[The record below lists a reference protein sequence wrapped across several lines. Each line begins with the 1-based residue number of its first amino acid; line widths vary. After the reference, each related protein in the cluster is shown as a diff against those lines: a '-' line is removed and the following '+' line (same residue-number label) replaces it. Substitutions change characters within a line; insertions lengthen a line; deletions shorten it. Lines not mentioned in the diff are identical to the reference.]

1 MAAKVYDLSAY
12 LEEKPATI
20 KLGDEEFTISDGF
33 NDLLKIDAL
42 TERKDDLGSTEFVK
56 EFLKIALGEENA
68 TKLIERNYKTSVY
81 IKIMSC
87 IEEVYSGDIDE
98 EQEGAS
104 SEERPELV

>member
-42 TERKDDLGSTEFVK
+42 TERKDELGSTEFVQ
-56 EFLKIALGEENA
+56 EFLKIALGNENA
-68 TKLIERNYKTSVY
+68 TKLIERNYKTKVY
-81 IKIMSC
+81 IKIMHC
-87 IEEVYSGDIDE
+87 IEEVYSGTTDE

>member
-20 KLGDEEFTISDGF
+20 KLGDEEITISDGF

-42 TERKDDLGSTEFVK
+42 TERKDELSSTEFVQ

-68 TKLIERNYKTSVY
+68 TKLIERNYKTSIY
-81 IKIMSC
+81 IKIMNC
-87 IEEVYSGDIDE
+87 IEEVYSGISDE
-98 EQEGAS
+98 DEDLPS
-104 SEERPELV
+104 SEKGTEVV